1 MSVMAIVTAVL
12 QILAQV
18 AKVFPKM
25 WEAWQARR
33 RYKRNLKYI
42 KLHDKLR
49 RQKAAL
55 LKKIKSS
62 PEGDEKKKLVKEY
75 LTLVATLDE
84 F

>member
-33 RYKRNLKYI
+33 RYKRNFKYI
-42 KLHDKLR
+42 KLQDKLR
-49 RQKAAL
+49 RQKADL
-55 LKKIKSS
+55 LKKIKGL
-62 PEGDEKKKLVKEY
+62 PESDEKKKLVKEY
-75 LTLVATLDE
+75 LTLIATLDE

>member
-25 WEAWQARR
+25 WDAWQARR

-42 KLHDKLR
+42 RLHDKLR
-49 RQKAAL
+49 RRKSEL
-55 LKKIKSS
+55 LKKIKSL
-62 PEGDEKKKLVKEY
+62 PESDEKKKLVKEY